1 MSATVYLDILR
12 PGPRADEIVSRL
24 AGEPNA
30 STPDGAETGSDRI
43 EILFAEEEIDDAEAR
58 ATLEA
63 GLNLIAGDAH
73 KHVAVHYPNDADE
86 PSTGAR

>member
-1 MSATVYLDILR
+1 MSATVFLDILR

-30 STPDGAETGSDRI
+30 STPRGAETGSDRV
-43 EILFAEEEIDDAEAR
+43 EIFSAEEEIDNTESR

-63 GLNLIAGDAH
+63 RLNLIAGDAH
-73 KHVAVHYPNDADE
+73 KHVAVHYPPDAAAD
-86 PSTGAR
+86 SR